1 MIRRPPRSTLFPYT
15 TLFRSLASTK
25 IPVPADAPIVPRP
38 AILLCHVSR
47 SGETMEVRVLVRS
60 NVDPFND
67 QALDLAKTLRWN
79 PAQKNGEPVDSSV
92 QVQFVPERQE
102 STSI

>member
-1 MIRRPPRSTLFPYT
+1 MP
-15 TLFRSLASTK
+15 LASTK

-47 SGETMEVRVLVRS
+47 SGETMEVRVFVRS

-79 PAQKNGEPVDSSV
+79 PAQKNGEPVDSWV
-92 QVQFVPERQE
+92 QVQFVPERQ
-102 STSI
+102 